1 MNNNIN
7 IMALRLRRRA
17 KALTLSSS
25 RRVLRTQVSSLR
37 SARMSVAKR
46 RPSSLCLHSSPQV
59 VKEQP
64 TTIHP
69 MHAHKREYPTTC
81 PPTQG
86 SACSALLR
94 PFGCE
99 VGHAVVYYAW
109 DAHRL
114 YGGKLPRSLTTRSNL
129 FSLIDEGQR
138 SAPGGFGKQ
147 GNNTTRGNNMNHNT
161 NSAYFFIPMAIAIII
176 SILF

>member
-1 MNNNIN
+1 MNNNFN